1 MEFRSKL
8 HMHVRGVCFRDAQ
21 RSMANT
27 FKEGGRKFENVSDLV
42 STCLVFH
49 NMCIFF
55 GDKFWREEWMRGQT
69 NEVHNGLA
77 IEQVQGAATLERIVV
92 ANLAFHNLAGI
103 DDQTRET
110 LEYIK

>member
-1 MEFRSKL
+1 MK
-8 HMHVRGVCFRDAQ
+8 
-21 RSMANT
+21 
-27 FKEGGRKFENVSDLV
+27 NVSDLV
-42 STCLVFH
+42 FTCLVFH